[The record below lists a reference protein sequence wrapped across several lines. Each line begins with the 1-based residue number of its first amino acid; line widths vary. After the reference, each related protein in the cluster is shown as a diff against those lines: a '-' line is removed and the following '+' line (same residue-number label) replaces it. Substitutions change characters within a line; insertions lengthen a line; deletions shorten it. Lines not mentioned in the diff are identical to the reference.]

1 MSPSEAFQYVFEQQ
15 FQLLLLMASAS
26 LGCALFLATGA
37 RGIAGPL
44 GRLARICALP
54 GFVAGALFF
63 AKAFE
68 VKLVAAN
75 NAFRVA
81 AGGVPATATDVFLS
95 ERIRSYYDFD
105 GLINLPIVSGQ
116 TEFVRLV
123 VLFLVTLLASAV
135 LVVCKAVAPPRT
147 REAE

>member
-68 VKLVAAN
+68 VKLVAVH
-75 NAFRVA
+75 NATRAVT
-81 AGGVPATATDVFLS
+81 GGIPTAETDAFWT
-95 ERIRSYYDFD
+95 EPIRSYYDFD
-105 GLINLPIVSGQ
+105 GLINVPFVSGE
-116 TEFVRLV
+116 TEFVLLV
-123 VLFLVTLLASAV
+123 ALFLVTLLGSSAM
-135 LVVCKAVAPPRT
+135 LVCKAVAPLRT